1 MWSYDKKK
9 QRRKKHAFFSL
20 SNLLRNFH
28 NTSQKESKRSER
40 ERDCESKMDALKA
53 EGAAALASNDVPL
66 ALEKY
71 QCALAFANTNAE
83 KGAIESNLSFVEL
96 KLSNFTMA
104 KLRAKNAI
112 HLRPEW
118 EKGYFRLAEVLFE
131 EKFFVE
137 AKVQYE
143 IARTKTNEK
152 TTLTRLLERIHL
164 VDEALSDNGFYFRQL
179 MPGKDICIK
188 SSGKVSKMVEMQVF
202 QAAKQMQNFIYL
214 VGDAKTRECV
224 VIDACWDV
232 EGIIEFVKD
241 EKMKLIGAVAT
252 HYHFDHVGGTPP
264 SPWNALGIKVP
275 GLATILEKFEK
286 DANFLAHVPVHDAG
300 RILSDNPTI
309 KDTKV
314 HMYDDDSTQVIGRKK
329 MRWIHTPGHS
339 PGSSVLVF
347 SGDVETGTGKGQG
360 IVLSGDTIF
369 PGSCGRL
376 DMPDGSVEK
385 MYESMKKCRQLIDKN
400 CVVYPGHA
408 YNGNF
413 STIGRECSSGM
424 LREMSK
430 EQWMAMHSR

>member
-188 SSGKVSKMVEMQVF
+188 SSGKMSKMVEMQVF

>member
-1 MWSYDKKK
+1 
-9 QRRKKHAFFSL
+9 
-20 SNLLRNFH
+20 
-28 NTSQKESKRSER
+28 
-40 ERDCESKMDALKA
+40 MDALKA
-53 EGAAALASNDVPL
+53 EGAVALASHNLYL

-83 KGAIESNLSFVEL
+83 KGAIESNLSLVEL
-96 KLSNFTMA
+96 KLAKMPMA

-112 HLRPEW
+112 HLRPEL
-118 EKGYFRLAEVLFE
+118 EKGYFRLAECLFE
-131 EKFFVE
+131 EKSFVE

-152 TTLTRLLERIHL
+152 ATLHRLLERTEL
-164 VDEALSDNGFYFRQL
+164 VEEALSENGFYFRQL
-179 MPGKDICIK
+179 TPGKDVCVK
-188 SSGKVSKMVEMQVF
+188 ASGKMSAMVEMQVF

-224 VIDACWDV
+224 VVDACWDV
-232 EGIIEFVKD
+232 EGIVEYVEN

-252 HYHFDHVGGTPP
+252 HYHFDNVGGTPP
-264 SPWNALGIKVP
+264 SPFNALGIKVP

-286 DANFLAHVPVHDAG
+286 EANFLAHVPVHDAE

-309 KDTKV
+309 KDTRV
-314 HMYDDDSTQVIGRKK
+314 QMYEDNSTQMIGRNK
-329 MRWIHTPGHS
+329 MRWMHTPGHS
-339 PGSSVLVF
+339 PGSAVLVF
-347 SGDVETGTGKGQG
+347 SGDVASGTVKGQG

-376 DMPDGSVEK
+376 DMPDGSAEK
-385 MYESMKKCRQLIDKN
+385 MYESMKKCRQLLDKN

-430 EQWMAMHSR
+430 EQWMAMHTK

>member
-1 MWSYDKKK
+1 
-9 QRRKKHAFFSL
+9 
-20 SNLLRNFH
+20 
-28 NTSQKESKRSER
+28 
-40 ERDCESKMDALKA
+40 MDALKA
-53 EGAAALASNDVPL
+53 EGAAALASHNLSL

-83 KGAIESNLSFVEL
+83 KGAIESNLSLVEL
-96 KLSNFTMA
+96 KLAKMPMA

-118 EKGYFRLAEVLFE
+118 EKGYFRLAECLFE
-131 EKFFVE
+131 EKSFVE

-152 TTLTRLLERIHL
+152 ATLHRLLERTEL
-164 VDEALSDNGFYFRQL
+164 VEEALSENGFYFRQL
-179 MPGKDICIK
+179 TPGKDVCVK
-188 SSGKVSKMVEMQVF
+188 ASGKMSAIVEMQVF

-224 VIDACWDV
+224 VVDACWDV
-232 EGIIEFVKD
+232 EGIVEYVEN

-264 SPWNALGIKVP
+264 SPFNALGIKVP

-286 DANFLAHVPVHDAG
+286 EANFLAHVPVHDAE

-309 KDTKV
+309 KDTRV
-314 HMYDDDSTQVIGRKK
+314 QMYEDNSTQMIGRNK
-329 MRWIHTPGHS
+329 MRWMHTPGHS
-339 PGSSVLVF
+339 PGSAVLVF
-347 SGDVETGTGKGQG
+347 SGDVASGTVKGQG

-376 DMPDGSVEK
+376 DMPDGSAEK
-385 MYESMKKCRQLIDKN
+385 MYESMKKCRQLLDKN

-430 EQWMAMHSR
+430 EQWMAMHTK

>member
-1 MWSYDKKK
+1 
-9 QRRKKHAFFSL
+9 
-20 SNLLRNFH
+20 
-28 NTSQKESKRSER
+28 
-40 ERDCESKMDALKA
+40 MDALKA
-53 EGAAALASNDVPL
+53 EGAAALASHNLSL

-83 KGAIESNLSFVEL
+83 KGAIESNLSLVEL
-96 KLSNFTMA
+96 KLAKMPMA

-118 EKGYFRLAEVLFE
+118 EKGYFRLAECLFE
-131 EKFFVE
+131 EKSFVD

-152 TTLTRLLERIHL
+152 ATLTRLLERIEL
-164 VDEALSDNGFYFRQL
+164 VEEALSENGFYFRQL
-179 MPGKDICIK
+179 TPGKDVCVK
-188 SSGKVSKMVEMQVF
+188 ASGKMSAMVEMQVF

-224 VIDACWDV
+224 VVDACWDV
-232 EGIIEFVKD
+232 EGIVEYVEN

-264 SPWNALGIKVP
+264 SPFNALGIKVP

-286 DANFLAHVPVHDAG
+286 EANFLAHVPVHDAE

-309 KDTKV
+309 KDTRV
-314 HMYDDDSTQVIGRKK
+314 QMYEDNSTQLIGRKK
-329 MRWIHTPGHS
+329 MRWMHTPGHS
-339 PGSSVLVF
+339 PGSAVLVF
-347 SGDVETGTGKGQG
+347 SGDVASGTGKGQG

-376 DMPDGSVEK
+376 DMPDGSAEK
-385 MYESMKKCRQLIDKN
+385 MYESMKKCRQLLDKN

-430 EQWMAMHSR
+430 EQWMAMHTK

>member
-1 MWSYDKKK
+1 MRFFLSQILLVYVIFTTLHKK
-9 QRRKKHAFFSL
+9 
-20 SNLLRNFH
+20 N
-28 NTSQKESKRSER
+28 RSAPRER
-40 ERDCESKMDALKA
+40 ERDCETKMDALKA

-143 IARTKTNEK
+143 IARTKTNDK

-385 MYESMKKCRQLIDKN
+385 MYESMKKCRQFIDKN

>member
-1 MWSYDKKK
+1 
-9 QRRKKHAFFSL
+9 
-20 SNLLRNFH
+20 
-28 NTSQKESKRSER
+28 
-40 ERDCESKMDALKA
+40 MDALKA
-53 EGAAALASNDVPL
+53 EGAAALASHNLSL

-83 KGAIESNLSFVEL
+83 KGAIESNLSLVEL
-96 KLSNFTMA
+96 KLAKMPMA

-118 EKGYFRLAEVLFE
+118 EKGYFRLAECLFE
-131 EKFFVE
+131 EKSFVE

-152 TTLTRLLERIHL
+152 ATLHRLLERIEL
-164 VDEALSDNGFYFRQL
+164 VEEALSENGFYFRQL
-179 MPGKDICIK
+179 TPGKDVCVK
-188 SSGKVSKMVEMQVF
+188 ASGKMSAMVEMQVF

-224 VIDACWDV
+224 VVDACWDV
-232 EGIIEFVKD
+232 EGIVEYVEN

-264 SPWNALGIKVP
+264 SPFNALGIKVPGLATTPPSPFNALGIKVP

-286 DANFLAHVPVHDAG
+286 EANFLAHVPVHDAE

-309 KDTKV
+309 KDTRV
-314 HMYDDDSTQVIGRKK
+314 QMYEDNSTQMIGRKK
-329 MRWIHTPGHS
+329 MRWMHTPGHS
-339 PGSSVLVF
+339 PGSAVLVF
-347 SGDVETGTGKGQG
+347 SGDVASGTGKGQG

-376 DMPDGSVEK
+376 DMPDGSAEK
-385 MYESMKKCRQLIDKN
+385 MYESMKKCRQLLDKN

-430 EQWMAMHSR
+430 EQWMAMHTK

>member
-1 MWSYDKKK
+1 
-9 QRRKKHAFFSL
+9 
-20 SNLLRNFH
+20 
-28 NTSQKESKRSER
+28 
-40 ERDCESKMDALKA
+40 MDALKD
-53 EGAAALASNDVPL
+53 EGAAALASHNLSL

-83 KGAIESNLSFVEL
+83 KGAIESNLSLVEL
-96 KLSNFTMA
+96 KLAKMPMA

-118 EKGYFRLAEVLFE
+118 EKGYFRLAECLFE
-131 EKFFVE
+131 EKSFVE

-152 TTLTRLLERIHL
+152 ATLHRLLERIEL
-164 VDEALSDNGFYFRQL
+164 VEEALSENGFYFRQL
-179 MPGKDICIK
+179 TPGKDVCVK
-188 SSGKVSKMVEMQVF
+188 ASGKMSAMVEMQVF

-224 VIDACWDV
+224 VVDACWDV
-232 EGIIEFVKD
+232 EGIVEYVEN

-264 SPWNALGIKVP
+264 SPFNALGIKVP

-286 DANFLAHVPVHDAG
+286 EANFLAHVPVHDAE

-309 KDTKV
+309 KDTRV
-314 HMYDDDSTQVIGRKK
+314 QMYEDNSTQMIGRKK
-329 MRWIHTPGHS
+329 MRWMHTPGHS
-339 PGSSVLVF
+339 PGSAVLVF
-347 SGDVETGTGKGQG
+347 SGDVTFGTGKGQG

-376 DMPDGSVEK
+376 DMPDGSAEK
-385 MYESMKKCRQLIDKN
+385 MYESMKKCRQLLDKN

-430 EQWMAMHSR
+430 EQWMAMHTK